1 MDINNH
7 EAKQIKIIA
16 KTTSMLKSQAEE
28 GGDQRA
34 FNVVCTKE
42 PANSRR

>member
-7 EAKQIKIIA
+7 EAKQITIIA
-16 KTTSMLKSQAEE
+16 KTTSMLKSQAE

-34 FNVVCTKE
+34 FNVVCTKQ